1 MDKVIRQFEEEK
13 KRIKSVNSRDES
25 KIMGIK
31 NNINGSDDETFHFP
45 TAEEAKLAAHM
56 IFEYCNQNNYVYS
69 HACCD
74 GKGHQIKKKDRI
86 EINI

>member
-1 MDKVIRQFEEEK
+1 MDSAIRRFEEEK
-13 KRIKSVNSRDES
+13 KRIKSVNSHDG
-25 KIMGIK
+25 KMIMEIK
-31 NNINGSDDETFHFP
+31 NKMGDDETFHFP

-74 GKGHQIKKKDRI
+74 GKGHQIKKKDRL

>member
-1 MDKVIRQFEEEK
+1 MDKAIRQFEKEK
-13 KRIKSVNSRDES
+13 LRIKSVNSHDG
-25 KIMGIK
+25 KMIMEIK
-31 NNINGSDDETFHFP
+31 NKISDDETFHFS
-45 TAEEAKLAAHM
+45 TIEEAKLAIHM